1 MREIDTLVLAEG
13 WYDLE
18 VVDGKLWGFINQNV
32 MPQQVVLQPETKNK
46 ILELEAQKLIPH
58 SEVSLIRHNI

>member
-58 SEVSLIRHNI
+58 SEVSLIRHNV